1 METHYDCLP
10 CFVRQALDAVRLV
23 TSDDHIHEMV
33 IRKVLGTVSAMDFKQ
48 SPPVMGQYIHRL
60 IREVTGC
67 KDPYQSLKEKYNQY
81 ALGLYPEMKEKI
93 EKASDRLETAVR
105 LSIAGNIIDFGA
117 DFKVDSFVINRTI
130 MSSLTDR
137 LMGDIHS
144 LKKDIFSAEKILYL
158 GDNAG
163 EIVFD
168 RLLIEQLPFHKII
181 FAVRGMPIL
190 NDATMDDAEQTGLTR
205 LVQVI
210 HNGSDAPGTVL
221 EECAREF
228 RDVFD
233 QADLV
238 IAKGQGNFE
247 TLSGVE
253 KNIIF
258 LLKAKCPVIAKHIGC
273 ETGASIIGRVDD
285 FRTTPGEERRK
296 S

>member
-1 METHYDCLP
+1 METSYDCLP
-10 CFVRQALDAVRLV
+10 CFVRQSLDAVRLV
-23 TSDDHIHEMV
+23 TPDDRIHEMV
-33 IRKVLGTVSAMDFKQ
+33 MRKVLGAVSTMDFKQ

-60 IREVTGC
+60 IREVSGC
-67 KDPYQSLKEKYNQY
+67 KDPYLSLKEKYNQY
-81 ALGLYPEMKEKI
+81 ALSLYPEMKDKI
-93 EKASDRLETAVR
+93 ENASDKLETAIR
-105 LSIAGNIIDFGA
+105 LAIAGNIIDFGA
-117 DFKVDSFVINRTI
+117 DFKVDSSVINRTI

-137 LMGDIHS
+137 LTGDIHS
-144 LKKDIFSAEKILYL
+144 LNKSIFSAEKILYL

-190 NDATMDDAEQTGLTR
+190 NDATMDDAVQTGLTG
-205 LVQVI
+205 LVRVI

-221 EECAREF
+221 EGCSLDF
-228 RDVFD
+228 CDIFD

-247 TLSGVE
+247 TLSGVD

-258 LLKAKCPVIAKHIGC
+258 LLKAKCPVIANHIGC
-273 ETGASIIGRVDD
+273 ETGASIVGRIDD
-285 FRTTPGEERRK
+285 FRTAPG
-296 S
+296 